1 MKLLDILDKIYKIEK
16 KYGLMVTLPLF
27 LLGCGLAFPRLYDP
41 LLLPKLTQMTGSFI
55 EGTFSN
61 LAHTG
66 SLSFDAGALD
76 TILQTSLKVLP
87 LVTIGALTAGV
98 PSWTVF
104 GASDLVRDAWD
115 TAKIEHDR
123 KETILSNIPKQDRD
137 KVNTKDREKYLS
149 CNNELLRLYAGPDKK
164 DRLIV
169 PEGIESIGP
178 DAFDRFVT
186 EKDPK
191 IGPRIRK
198 DFKSIV
204 LPSSIRSLN
213 PANIPRNSTLELID
227 VTQKICLD
235 RVRSDLK
242 SRNICVQGGLFVDL
256 LTACEVPYQGLPPNI
271 QVWNLP
277 DALIDRLKNTLI
289 SVKSQESKR
298 DVLDELHKQVLYGN
312 LPLSQFCSV
321 LDASDFDD
329 RKRYK
334 GADVIERLYGS
345 EQKAIEQY
353 ANSYYQ
359 AENERAAEAA
369 PKRKKKQ
376 RNSNETKAEKTI
388 EELMKKIEGKAKEP
402 LATESEQLKE
412 VPDLKKRRVRPEKV
426 SKAKGK
432 NNKSKSKNNTHG
444 RD

>member
-1 MKLLDILDKIYKIEK
+1 MKLLDFLEKIYKIEK
-16 KYGLMVTLPLF
+16 KYGLEVTLPLF
-27 LLGCGLAFPRLYDP
+27 LIGCGIAFPRLYDP
-41 LLLPKLTQMTGSFI
+41 LLLPKLAQITGSFI
-55 EGTFSN
+55 ESTFSN

-104 GASDLVRDAWD
+104 GASDLVRNAWD

-149 CNNELLRLYAGPDKK
+149 YNNELLRLYAGPDKK
-164 DRLIV
+164 DKLII

-186 EKDPK
+186 EKDSNT
-191 IGPRIRK
+191 GPRIRN
-198 DFKSIV
+198 DIASIV
-204 LPSSIRSLN
+204 LPSSIRNLN

-227 VTQKICLD
+227 VTQKIRLD
-235 RVRSDLK
+235 RVNSLLRG
-242 SRNICVQGGLFVDL
+242 RNICVQGGLFTDL
-256 LTACEVPYQGLPPNI
+256 LTACKDPDKVSSLSSLPS
-271 QVWNLP
+271 
-277 DALIDRLKNTLI
+277 ALIERLINTLN
-289 SVKSQESKR
+289 SVKDQDTKKS
-298 DVLDELHKQVLYGN
+298 VLDELHEQVLYGN
-312 LPLSQFCSV
+312 LTLRDFKSV
-321 LDASDFDD
+321 LDASSFQDSE
-329 RKRYK
+329 RYE
-334 GADVIERLYGS
+334 GSDVIKRLYGS
-345 EQKAIEQY
+345 VEDVIKKY
-353 ANSYYQ
+353 AESYYQ
-359 AENERAAEAA
+359 AEKERIAKAT
-369 PKRKKKQ
+369 PKRKKDRK
-376 RNSNETKAEKTI
+376 NGNETKAEKTI
-388 EELMKKIEGKAKEP
+388 EELIKKIEGKAKEP
-402 LATESEQLKE
+402 LATESEQLKD